1 MSVLE
6 GVEAFASVS
15 VPNLAVES
23 NVSWWTGC
31 VKSRVNTLKSPQ
43 KLSRPGLH
51 R

>member
-6 GVEAFASVS
+6 GVEAFARVS
-15 VPNLAVES
+15 VPDLAVGS
-23 NVSWWTGC
+23 NISLWTAC